1 MNSETELTE
10 ATPLIIELASAL
22 HRFGAPAHELEE
34 LMTETATALGVA
46 AQYFAAPTSI
56 SFGFGEPREHRTTM
70 IRVSPGE
77 VDLAK
82 LRDLYVLQA
91 SIASG
96 ATDAAA
102 GRTAVRAIVER
113 PPRFGPAWTVPATGL
128 VGVTAA
134 PFFGGGAPEAALAG
148 ALALL
153 VGTLAWLS
161 SKRPGLQ
168 RLLLPGS
175 SVLVSA
181 AAIGAAV
188 LLPDLAAAIVTVS
201 ALILFIPGLTLTIA
215 MNELAAQNLVSGS
228 ARFAGAVAQLMM
240 IGFGVEL
247 GRSLVALVAEPAAP
261 GPEAGLGD
269 AVVAGSLFVA
279 SLAFTVL
286 FQARARDFGWI
297 CVAAFV
303 AFFGARLGVALLG
316 PLAGPSVAAF
326 AVGAFSNAVG
336 RWRRR
341 PALVTLLPG
350 LLLLV
355 PGSVGFNSV
364 TQLLDHDEMRSFQSV
379 FNTLLIAAAIVTG
392 LLFANVAVAQRPG
405 TGERLS

>member
-1 MNSETELTE
+1 MAEEAPPTESVQI
-10 ATPLIIELASAL
+10 IIELASAL
-22 HRFGAPAHELEE
+22 HRYGVPAHELEE
-34 LMTETATALGVA
+34 LMSETAAALGVV
-46 AQYFAAPTSI
+46 AQYSAGPTAI
-56 SFGFGEPREHRTTM
+56 YIAFGQPSDHQTTM

-82 LRDLYVLQA
+82 LRSLYDLQETLTA
-91 SIASG
+91 G
-96 ATDAAA
+96 TTDATA
-102 GRTAVRAIVER
+102 GLAAVREIVQR
-113 PPRFGPAWTVPATGL
+113 PPRFGAAWTAPATGL
-128 VGVTAA
+128 VGATAA
-134 PFFGGGAPEAALAG
+134 PFFGGGWHEAAVAG
-148 ALALL
+148 VLALL

-161 SKRPGLQ
+161 SKRSRLQ
-168 RLLLPGS
+168 NLLLPAS

-181 AAIGAAV
+181 VAIGV
-188 LLPDLAAAIVTVS
+188 GTLVPDVTAAIVTVS

-215 MNELAAQNLVSGS
+215 MNELAAQNLISGS
-228 ARFAGAVAQLMM
+228 ARFAGAIAQLMM

-247 GRSLVALVAEPAAP
+247 GRSLVALVAAPVVARPEP
-261 GPEAGLGD
+261 GLGD
-269 AVVAGSLFVA
+269 PLVAASLFVA

-303 AFFGARLGVALLG
+303 AFFGARLGVLLLG

-326 AVGAFSNAVG
+326 GVGAFSNGIG
-336 RWRRR
+336 RWRKQ

-355 PGSVGFNSV
+355 PGSVGFKSV
-364 TQLLDHDEMRSFQSV
+364 TQLLDHDSARSFESV

-392 LLFANVAVAQRPG
+392 LLFANVAVARRP
-405 TGERLS
+405 GERLN

>member
-1 MNSETELTE
+1 MTTEPEPPDTAE
-10 ATPLIIELASAL
+10 LIIELASAL
-22 HRFGAPAHELEE
+22 HRYGVPAHELEE
-34 LMTETATALGVA
+34 LMVETGAALGVA
-46 AQYFAAPTSI
+46 AQYFAAPTAVQI
-56 SFGFGEPREHRTTM
+56 AFGESREHRTTM
-70 IRVSPGE
+70 IRVLPGE
-77 VDLAK
+77 VNLAK
-82 LRDLYVLQA
+82 LRDLYELQA
-91 SIASG
+91 AVAAG
-96 ATDAAA
+96 TTDAAA
-102 GRTAVRAIVER
+102 GRAGVRAIEDR
-113 PPRFGPAWTVPATGL
+113 PPRFGPAWTAPATGL
-128 VGVTAA
+128 VGATAA
-134 PFFGGGAPEAALAG
+134 PFFGGGWVEAALAG
-148 ALALL
+148 TLALL
-153 VGTLAWLS
+153 VGLLAWLS
-161 SKRPGLQ
+161 ASRPRLQ
-168 RLLLPGS
+168 SLLLPGS

-181 AAIGAAV
+181 AAIGTGA
-188 LLPDLAAAIVTVS
+188 LWPDLAAAVVTVS

-247 GRSLVALVAEPAAP
+247 GRSLVALAADLPPP
-261 GPEAGLGD
+261 GPEKGLGD
-269 AVVAGSLFVA
+269 AVVAGSLVVA

-286 FQARARDFGWI
+286 FQALARDFVWI

-326 AVGAFSNAVG
+326 GVGAFSNAIG
-336 RWRRR
+336 RWRQQ

-355 PGSVGFNSV
+355 PGSVGFRSI
-364 TQLLDHDEMRSFQSV
+364 TQLLDHDELRSFQSV

-392 LLFANVAVAQRPG
+392 LLFANLAVARRPG